1 MSRFPSGSRNWTKAT
16 LPMSTTSEASSAP
29 RSRTC
34 ATTAPRSSAHQ
45 KKRGGPSGVNGAFAS
60 RARPGPGSI
69 GTSTIVS
76 SCEGRDT
83 SAPSSLPYQSAERWM
98 SRTGM
103 KTWPISRRIGVVTA
117 QSYATRFAD
126 RLAGPSSSCP
136 PTRAD
141 PGGHG
146 QGQQRGD
153 QTQRKR
159 MTPRATGGYTAKRN
173 STEFLHIPTSTA
185 VSPTRYSEPRLPENY
200 FHILQVVA
208 TLTPWATRNRVSTRT
223 SLPSKHS
230 GYSTRCLRDHDGSSI
245 AGTT

>member
-29 RSRTC
+29 RSRKC

-117 QSYATRFAD
+117 QSYDNASPGSTRRVVIQLSTDTSGLGRSWTRAATR
-126 RLAGPSSSCP
+126 
-136 PTRAD
+136 
-141 PGGHG
+141 
-146 QGQQRGD
+146 
-153 QTQRKR
+153 
-159 MTPRATGGYTAKRN
+159 
-173 STEFLHIPTSTA
+173 
-185 VSPTRYSEPRLPENY
+185 
-200 FHILQVVA
+200 
-208 TLTPWATRNRVSTRT
+208 
-223 SLPSKHS
+223 
-230 GYSTRCLRDHDGSSI
+230 
-245 AGTT
+245 